1 MTSPDCLVAA
11 LNHVRVGV
19 IITGRDLTVTFANQ
33 AQLDLAKRLG
43 VVRHPAGLVGTPAA
57 RAYPLFSQ
65 EEWDGIGLRVVGGGE
80 AVQWV
85 KLPCPRVGPTGYVSV
100 DLVPLSGD
108 HGNRP
113 GLLCVTED
121 VTRSVAVDRELIKK
135 ERLALVGQAGVALVH
150 EISNPLAAILGSV
163 EALLF
168 SQGLGAEATRRVETM
183 KLNALRVAEITRQLR
198 ELEDL
203 QLNDYL
209 QGGPVH
215 VTSEPRST

>member
-11 LNHVRVGV
+11 LNHVRVG
-19 IITGRDLTVTFANQ
+19 
-33 AQLDLAKRLG
+33 
-43 VVRHPAGLVGTPAA
+43 
-57 RAYPLFSQ
+57 
-65 EEWDGIGLRVVGGGE
+65 
-80 AVQWV
+80 
-85 KLPCPRVGPTGYVSV
+85 PTAYVSV

-121 VTRSVAVDRELIKK
+121 VTRS
-135 ERLALVGQAGVALVH
+135 VALVH

-203 QLNDYL
+203 QLNEYL

>member
-1 MTSPDCLVAA
+1 MCA
-11 LNHVRVGV
+11 
-19 IITGRDLTVTFANQ
+19 
-33 AQLDLAKRLG
+33 
-43 VVRHPAGLVGTPAA
+43 
-57 RAYPLFSQ
+57 
-65 EEWDGIGLRVVGGGE
+65 
-80 AVQWV
+80 
-85 KLPCPRVGPTGYVSV
+85 SV
-100 DLVPLSGD
+100 
-108 HGNRP
+108 
-113 GLLCVTED
+113 
-121 VTRSVAVDRELIKK
+121 
-135 ERLALVGQAGVALVH
+135 
-150 EISNPLAAILGSV
+150 LGSV